1 MQQSQQHNKTQ
12 DAQALKDDT
21 TMLSKDAF
29 AYSSHPTL
37 HPYGECTYAVQHA
50 L

>member
-21 TMLSKDAF
+21 TMLNEDAF

-37 HPYGECTYAVQHA
+37 CPYGEYTYAAQHA